1 MPRPHNN
8 YESRVGPGVPGPTAA
23 AHMNLAVRFSEL
35 IRKGLRFRSK
45 FEDLKRNIVL
55 PGFQWYP
62 YDCFA
67 NLFYIQ
73 QLAHEANLSLNELI
87 GGERIAD
94 IGAADGALSFFFESL
109 GNAVHS
115 YDYSGSNINRMQA
128 IRLLAS
134 HLHSSVEISDVD
146 LDSNFA
152 IEGQY
157 GLTLF
162 LGILYHL
169 KNPFYVLESLSRHS
183 RYCFLS
189 TRVARFS
196 PDRELRLDHLPLAQ
210 LLDAGDCNSDATN
223 YWIFTPVGVER
234 LARRCGWT
242 VCSSVCTG
250 ASVSDPRTQTGDE
263 RMFVLLRSL
272 HQR

>member
-1 MPRPHNN
+1 M
-8 YESRVGPGVPGPTAA
+8 PGPSVPDPPAA
-23 AHMNLAVRFSEL
+23 ANMNLAIRFSEL
-35 IRKGLRFRSK
+35 VRKGLRFRNK
-45 FEDLKRNIVL
+45 FDHLKRSIAS
-55 PGFQWYP
+55 PDFQWYP

-67 NLFYIQ
+67 NLFYMQ
-73 QLAHEANLSLNELI
+73 QLADEADLSLTELI
-87 GGERIAD
+87 GGQGVLD

-134 HLHSSVEISDVD
+134 HLNSSVEISDVN

-152 IEGQY
+152 IQGQY

-169 KNPFYVLESLSRHS
+169 KNPFYAMETLSGHS
-183 RYCFLS
+183 RFCFLS

-196 PDRELRLDHLPLAQ
+196 PDCQMRLDHLPLAQ
-210 LLDAGDCNSDATN
+210 LLDAGDCNSDSTN
-223 YWIFTPVGVER
+223 YWIFTPVGLER
-234 LARRCGWT
+234 LVRRSGWAI
-242 VCSSVCTG
+242 CSSICTG
-250 ASVSDPRTQTGDE
+250 ATASDPLTQTGDE
-263 RMFVLLRSL
+263 RMFMLLRSL
-272 HQR
+272 QQA

>member
-1 MPRPHNN
+1 MPD
-8 YESRVGPGVPGPTAA
+8 PTATA
-23 AHMNLAVRFSEL
+23 ANMNLAVRFSEL
-35 IRKGLRFRSK
+35 VRKGLRFRSK
-45 FEDLKRNIVL
+45 FEEVKRSIVL
-55 PGFQWYP
+55 PDFEWYP

-73 QLAHEANLSLNELI
+73 QLAHEADLPMPELI
-87 GGERIAD
+87 GNQRVLD
-94 IGAADGALSFFFESL
+94 VGAADGALSFFFESL
-109 GNAVHS
+109 GNTVHAC
-115 YDYSGSNINRMQA
+115 DYSGSNINRMQA

-134 HLHSSVEISDVD
+134 QLHSSIEISDVN

-152 IEGQY
+152 IEGEY
-157 GLTLF
+157 GLALF

-183 RYCFLS
+183 RYCLLS

-196 PDRELRLDHLPLAQ
+196 PDRQLCLNNLPLAQ

-223 YWIFTPVGVER
+223 YWIFTPAGLER
-234 LARRCGWT
+234 LVRRCGWT
-242 VCSSVCTG
+242 VCSSACTG

-263 RMFVLLRSL
+263 RMFMLLSSL

>member
-1 MPRPHNN
+1 
-8 YESRVGPGVPGPTAA
+8 
-23 AHMNLAVRFSEL
+23 MNLAIRFSGL
-35 IRKGLRFRSK
+35 VRKGLRFRSK

-55 PGFQWYP
+55 PDFEWYP

-73 QLAHEANLSLNELI
+73 QLANEAELPLAELI
-87 GGERIAD
+87 GGQRVLD
-94 IGAADGALSFFFESL
+94 VGAADGALSFFFESL
-109 GNAVHS
+109 GNTVHS

-128 IRLLAS
+128 VRLLAS
-134 HLHSSVEISDVD
+134 LLHSSIQISDVN

-152 IEGQY
+152 IEDQY
-157 GLTLF
+157 GLALF

-169 KNPFYVLESLSRHS
+169 KNPFYVLEALSRHS

-196 PDRELRLDHLPLAQ
+196 PDRQLRLDHLPLAQ
-210 LLDAGDCNSDATN
+210 LLDAGDCNSDDTN
-223 YWIFTPVGVER
+223 YWIFTPAGLER
-234 LARRCGWT
+234 LVCRSVWS

-263 RMFVLLRSL
+263 RMFMLLRSL